1 MEESK
6 GNKLKLLEGGKK
18 EKEKQAIYWH
28 IRIVKVNGEIREFD
42 DVVSI
47 EPTTSGLLAI
57 SSIYSGIVVIPWF
70 ARIDEYSL
78 KQIPN
83 DEEE

>member
-57 SSIYSGIVVIPWF
+57 SSIYSGIVVIPF